1 MSDEI
6 RILSKINELEGIKTD
21 LERIKNIYHSD
32 DKIEYRA
39 QKTNSQ
45 TKVKFPLTELWKYE
59 TSYARNEDGTIKIV
73 NYFRDKTTLSI
84 KDYEKMSERER
95 WGWLPQKEREV
106 TFSNNTKAIFRN
118 NEVNLRIYDLKNNFE
133 SRYKIALDSLIKL
146 NDRNIIEYN
155 RRAEYSEKNEREGIR
170 QILKRHFKVCEY
182 EYNLNIDDKEISD
195 IIYTTLRRQ
204 IETGRYINKGAHL
217 ETNTL
222 YLKGFGRGKAAAK
235 DIIIKVY
242 SIEGRDEDRGYQT
255 GDNIKIEITLKS
267 GWFKEKR
274 KKDEAVKVNDFTF
287 QEKIYSIIKDE
298 VIKYIKKYVYR
309 PIKDDEIKGT
319 DFMQALKT
327 KLYARN
333 EDDLFSK
340 LFDDERV
347 NSNIDKKLNKI
358 NREIINLKTR
368 LDNIDENLK
377 TRLDNIDER
386 LKRGGL

>member
-1 MSDEI
+1 MSDET
-6 RILSKINELEGIKTD
+6 RILGKIFELEGIKTD

-39 QKTNSQ
+39 LKKNPK
-45 TKVKFPLTELWKYE
+45 TKVKFPLSELWKYE
-59 TSYARNEDGTIKIV
+59 TSYARNENGKVKIV
-73 NYFRDKTTLSI
+73 NYFKNKTTLSV
-84 KDYEKMSERER
+84 KDYETMSERER
-95 WGWLPQKEREV
+95 WGWFPQIEREV
-106 TFSNNTKAIFRN
+106 TFNNNTKAIFRN

-146 NDRNIIEYN
+146 NDRNVIEYN
-155 RRAEYSEKNEREGIR
+155 RRTSYSEKNEREGIR
-170 QILKRHFKVCEY
+170 QILKRHFKLCEY
-182 EYNLNIDDKEISD
+182 EYNLNIDDKEISN
-195 IIYTTLRRQ
+195 IIYTTLREQ
-204 IETGRYINKGAHL
+204 IETGRYINRGAHL

-242 SIEGRDEDRGYQT
+242 SIEGRDEGRGYQI
-255 GDNIKIEITLKS
+255 GDKIKIEITLKS

-274 KKDEAVKVNDFTF
+274 KKDEAVKVNDFTY

-298 VIKYIKKYVYR
+298 VIKYIKKYIYR
-309 PIKDDEIKGT
+309 PIKDDEVKGA

-327 KLYARN
+327 KLYVRN

-340 LFDDERV
+340 LFDENRV

-358 NREIINLKTR
+358 NREI
-368 LDNIDENLK
+368 ENLK

-386 LKRGGL
+386 LRRVEGK